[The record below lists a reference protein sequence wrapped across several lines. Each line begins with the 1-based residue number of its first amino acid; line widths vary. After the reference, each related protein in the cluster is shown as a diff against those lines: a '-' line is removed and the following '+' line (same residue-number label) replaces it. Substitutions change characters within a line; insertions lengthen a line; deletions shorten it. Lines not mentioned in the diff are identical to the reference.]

1 MLVLNSL
8 IATITAHELR
18 AIAIDNV
25 LTQKLSSLYNS
36 FLLYTIKEMH
46 AKYFLRGNC
55 SWYLLFYL
63 SLSFLLFSIIIF
75 AEHFP
80 VNARFVA

>member
-8 IATITAHELR
+8 IATITAHELP
-18 AIAIDNV
+18 AIAIDV
-25 LTQKLSSLYNS
+25 LTQKISSLYNS
-36 FLLYTIKEMH
+36 FILYTIKEMH

-75 AEHFP
+75 AENFP